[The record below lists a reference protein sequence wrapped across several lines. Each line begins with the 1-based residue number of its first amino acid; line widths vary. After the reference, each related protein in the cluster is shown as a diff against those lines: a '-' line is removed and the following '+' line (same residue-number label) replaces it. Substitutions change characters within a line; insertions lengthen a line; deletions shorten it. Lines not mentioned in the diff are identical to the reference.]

1 MALGGGNSG
10 GSASGIKAGS
20 AYVTLGL
27 KNFLPQDLLKA
38 QQSFGKFGDAI
49 GKMGRAMALGGAA
62 ALTPLVGAMSTL
74 NDVAKQGSI
83 ANALGLTSE
92 QFTGMAGAAKAVGN
106 NTREFIESLVTLGK
120 LGTDA
125 VGNIGTVAAP
135 AFKTLGLNAEEF
147 IKLRTDEQFFQ
158 MFAAIKKVEDPLA
171 RVRMLMLAFGED
183 GGKLL
188 LPLLDKSNE
197 ELRKFAAGFAVS
209 SDDMVKAQ
217 QAALS
222 YTAATSALG
231 KAWRSVSIAAAP
243 IVKAIA
249 DGFAQA
255 AGPLSGFINANREI
269 VVGLGLAAGGIT
281 AVGVGLMVLG
291 PAIKA
296 LTASWGLFTGA
307 VVAGKA
313 VIAGTFAV
321 LASPILVLPAA
332 LAGAGAA
339 WLAFTTQGNATVK
352 RFADGVKEAFGPT
365 FENLTR
371 GWKMVVGAVQAGD
384 FEKAFRVAGL
394 TLNAEWVRITNGLG
408 NQWAKMVDGMVLKFD
423 IIQKGIGK
431 QFGAVG
437 GAVGEGAGIV
447 QPGGAGAQPEGLNKR
462 GQFAAGMMG
471 MHIWNVEQVLGA
483 FWDRRGKDI
492 KAKAE
497 EVAKDMIAVAE
508 PGAQLNMMRDAWR
521 QIHAGRRQRE
531 ADQPL
536 KDLIQAGI
544 LGDFIKGQWAGVMG
558 GANWLQGGWNDAK
571 KLLGGDVGRQIA
583 DISTRT
589 MGTFGGS
596 ANAGMFGQGGGALD
610 ELKKGNKLAEK
621 NNEKLDIIAGKMGM
635 GGGLLVQAGG

>member
-255 AGPLSGFINANREI
+255 AGPLSGFINSNREI

-339 WLAFTTQGNATVK
+339 WLAFTTDGNSAVGKFVSSITS
-352 RFADGVKEAFGPT
+352 AFGDIT
-365 FENLTR
+365 KA
-371 GWKMVVGAVQAGD
+371 WKITVAAVNSGDLSGAFNVATSSL
-384 FEKAFRVAGL
+384 RV
-394 TLNAEWVRITNGLG
+394 
-408 NQWAKMVDGMVLKFD
+408 
-423 IIQKGIGK
+423 
-431 QFGAVG
+431 
-437 GAVGEGAGIV
+437 
-447 QPGGAGAQPEGLNKR
+447 EGLKIANFFEELWAREKMR
-462 GQFAAGMMG
+462 ANRARAVLDAINASVDYDAA
-471 MHIWNVEQVLGA
+471 
-483 FWDRRGKDI
+483 DRAAAAA
-492 KAKAE
+492 AKAE
-497 EVAKDMIAVAE
+497 SAANYIPIQGPPTLLAMGAMGVDTSRVAMAGGRASLLSEASKKALEDAKNQATA
-508 PGAQLNMMRDAWR
+508 AQLGVYLTAQWKSLTGGIGGGLSEMGRLFGGGNPIAA
-521 QIHAGRRQRE
+521 QI
-531 ADQPL
+531 
-536 KDLIQAGI
+536 KDIASRS
-544 LGDFIKGQWAGVMG
+544 
-558 GANWLQGGWNDAK
+558 
-571 KLLGGDVGRQIA
+571 LGG
-583 DISTRT
+583 
-589 MGTFGGS
+589 FGGS
-596 ANAGMFGQGGGALD
+596 ANVGQFGQGGDVGKQIAANTKATADGVKAL
-610 ELKKGNKLAEK
+610 LSVRRY
-621 NNEKLDIIAGKMGM
+621 NESTGIMVE
-635 GGGLLVQAGG
+635 GGG